1 MSRNPT
7 MSEVDL
13 RWVQLWR
20 GVRAL
25 SEPEVEAL
33 ERQLRDDS
41 LNIDVRVHL
50 FGYFSLYEGS
60 ELKRQDVE
68 RKLFEI
74 VLWFTENKP
83 AATGFLGFRLMASG
97 RLFKPRAFGALRQ
110 AWLEQVDAFS
120 MDGTVLGNAGMFIG
134 WNDFET
140 GAALIERAYELQP
153 AENWLGLFIS
163 TVALEIWT
171 SPELYKDRL
180 REYIIDV
187 GLRSLRTES
196 GGAPSMT
203 CQCVSNAALC
213 LGRLDDVRTCIDHL
227 REENHPQCD
236 QLANVYVGLVALR
249 ESNIDCAIES
259 LLVMKPG
266 YEAQPVAFCLASELF
281 DLGERESICRFIEN
295 FEGKITEHNRNR
307 WPDQVAK
314 DERPDFASVFPQL
327 RRGVRSL

>member
-1 MSRNPT
+1 MSRNPSI
-7 MSEVDL
+7 SEVDL

-33 ERQLRDDS
+33 ERQLRDDP

-60 ELKRQDVE
+60 ELKRKDVE

-74 VLWFTENKP
+74 VLWFIENKP
-83 AATGFLGFRLMASG
+83 AATGFLGFRLMTSA
-97 RLFKPRAFGALRQ
+97 RLFKPRAFGVLRQ

-153 AENWLGLFIS
+153 VENWLGLFIS
-163 TVALEIWT
+163 TIALEIWT

-203 CQCVSNAALC
+203 CQYVSNAALC
-213 LGRLDDVRTCIDHL
+213 LGRLDDVRTCIVYL
-227 REENHPQCD
+227 RKESHPQCD
-236 QLANVYVGLVALR
+236 QLANVYEGLVALR
-249 ESNIDCAIES
+249 ENNIDCAIES
-259 LLVMKPG
+259 LVMMKPG
-266 YEAQPVAFCLASELF
+266 YEAQPVAFCLAIELF
-281 DLGERESICRFIEN
+281 DLGERESIARFIEN
-295 FEGKITEHNRNR
+295 FEGKISEHDWNR
-307 WPDQVAK
+307 WLEQVT
-314 DERPDFASVFPQL
+314 ENQRPDFASVFPQL
-327 RRGVRSL
+327 RRGFRSL

>member
-20 GVRAL
+20 GVKAL

-33 ERQLRDDS
+33 ERQLRDDP
-41 LNIDVRVHL
+41 LNLDVRVQL

-60 ELKRQDVE
+60 ELNRKDVE
-68 RKLFEI
+68 RKLLEI
-74 VLWFTENKP
+74 VLWLIENEP

-97 RLFKPRAFGALRQ
+97 RLFKPRAFGVLRQ
-110 AWLEQVDAFS
+110 AWLEQVDALS
-120 MDGTVLGNAGMFIG
+120 MDNTVLGNAGMFIG

-163 TVALEIWT
+163 TIALEIWT
-171 SPELYKDRL
+171 SPELYKYGL

-203 CQCVSNAALC
+203 CQYVSNAALC
-213 LGRLDDVRTCIDHL
+213 LGRLDDVRTCIDYL
-227 REENHPQCD
+227 RKEVHPQCD
-236 QLANVYVGLVALR
+236 QLANIYAGLVALR
-249 ESNIDCAIES
+249 ENNIDRAIES

-266 YEAQPVAFCLASELF
+266 YKAQPVAFCLASELF
-281 DLGERESICRFIEN
+281 DLGERESIGRFIDN
-295 FEGKITEHNRNR
+295 FDGKISEHDRNR
-307 WPDQVAK
+307 WLVQVAK
-314 DERPDFASVFPQL
+314 NERPDFASVFPQL